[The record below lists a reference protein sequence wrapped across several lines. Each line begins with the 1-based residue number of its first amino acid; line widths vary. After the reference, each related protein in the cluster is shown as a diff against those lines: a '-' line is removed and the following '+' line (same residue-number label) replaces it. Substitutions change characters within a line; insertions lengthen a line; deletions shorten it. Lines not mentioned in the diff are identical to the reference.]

1 MNNVY
6 DYFKDNLDM
15 VEDALKSIE
24 KEKLDAL
31 INDALSV
38 LKNNKKIIVAG
49 LGKNIPV
56 CEKFAG
62 TMNSLGLST
71 AVLNTN
77 SALHGELGTVHK
89 GDLVIILSKSA
100 DTEETVIFSEI
111 LKQRGNSVCWLIT
124 FNDCGKANDIVDN
137 TLCIS
142 LRHEGDLWDV
152 MPNNSTTVTLI
163 LLQTVA
169 MSVAEK
175 AGLSLEEDFK
185 PNHPGGIIGAKLN
198 DVR

>member
-137 TLCIS
+137 NLCIS